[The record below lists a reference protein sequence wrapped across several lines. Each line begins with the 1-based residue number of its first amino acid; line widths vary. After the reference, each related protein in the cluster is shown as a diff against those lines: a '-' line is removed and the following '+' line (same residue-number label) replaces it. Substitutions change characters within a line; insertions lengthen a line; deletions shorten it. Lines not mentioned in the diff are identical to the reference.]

1 MRKYIIK
8 RVISL
13 IPVLFV
19 VSLVIFLLIH
29 LTPGDPARTMLGDEA
44 SEADVMQ
51 LREEMG
57 LNDSIVV
64 QYGKWVSGLFHGD
77 FGKSIFIDEPM
88 TQIIGEHLGATVSVT
103 VVSWI
108 IALLL
113 AIPLGMIAA
122 KDRGRAADQ
131 VITGFTMLGISIPSF
146 LMGLFLI
153 LIFSVGLRLL
163 PVAGYKTIKE
173 AGLLT
178 HLKYLIMP
186 CISLGLMQA
195 TLITRMTRSSVLDVL
210 YMDYI
215 KMARAKGVR
224 ERKILLKHAFRNA
237 LLPII
242 TVVGQSFIALL
253 SGAMVVE
260 AVFNIPGIG
269 QLIVNSVLRRDY
281 EVIQAIVLVIAL
293 MNVVITLLMD
303 LLYAIADPRVKM
315 E

>member
-1 MRKYIIK
+1 M
-8 RVISL
+8 
-13 IPVLFV
+13 
-19 VSLVIFLLIH
+19 
-29 LTPGDPARTMLGDEA
+29 
-44 SEADVMQ
+44 
-51 LREEMG
+51 
-57 LNDSIVV
+57 
-64 QYGKWVSGLFHGD
+64 
-77 FGKSIFIDEPM
+77 
-88 TQIIGEHLGATVSVT
+88 
-103 VVSWI
+103 
-108 IALLL
+108 
-113 AIPLGMIAA
+113 
-122 KDRGRAADQ
+122 
-131 VITGFTMLGISIPSF
+131 
-146 LMGLFLI
+146 FLI

-195 TLITRMTRSSVLDVL
+195 ALITRMTRSSVLDVL

-260 AVFNIPGIG
+260 SVFNIPGIG

-303 LLYAIADPRVKM
+303 LLYALADPRVKM

>member
-8 RVISL
+8 RIISL
-13 IPVLFV
+13 IPVLFI
-19 VSLVIFLLIH
+19 VSVVIFMLIH
-29 LTPGDPARTMLGDEA
+29 LTPGDPARTMLGDDA
-44 SEADVMQ
+44 TEADVMQ
-51 LREEMG
+51 LRESMG
-57 LNDSIVV
+57 LNDSIII
-64 QYGKWVSGLFHGD
+64 QYGKWIGGIFKGD
-77 FGKSIFIDEPM
+77 LGDSIFIDEPM
-88 TQIIGEHLGATVSVT
+88 TKIIGEHMGATISVT
-103 VVSWI
+103 VFALI
-108 IALLL
+108 IALVI

-122 KDRGRAADQ
+122 KHRGRAADQ

-153 LIFSVGLRLL
+153 LIFSVGLGWL
-163 PVAGYKTIKE
+163 PVAGYKSIKE
-173 AGLLT
+173 VGLIG
-178 HLKYLIMP
+178 HFKYLIMP

-195 TLITRMTRSSVLDVL
+195 ALITRMTRSSVLDVL

-224 ERKILLKHAFRNA
+224 EKKILLKHAFRNA

-253 SGAMVVE
+253 SGAVVVE
-260 AVFNIPGIG
+260 SVFNIPGIG

-293 MNVVITLLMD
+293 INVVITLLMD
-303 LLYAIADPRVKM
+303 LLYALADPRVKM

>member
-103 VVSWI
+103 VFSLI

-122 KDRGRAADQ
+122 KNRGRAADQ

-153 LIFSVGLRLL
+153 LIFSVGLRL
-163 PVAGYKTIKE
+163 
-173 AGLLT
+173 
-178 HLKYLIMP
+178 
-186 CISLGLMQA
+186 C
-195 TLITRMTRSSVLDVL
+195 RW
-210 YMDYI
+210 
-215 KMARAKGVR
+215 
-224 ERKILLKHAFRNA
+224 
-237 LLPII
+237 
-242 TVVGQSFIALL
+242 
-253 SGAMVVE
+253 
-260 AVFNIPGIG
+260 
-269 QLIVNSVLRRDY
+269 
-281 EVIQAIVLVIAL
+281 QAI
-293 MNVVITLLMD
+293 
-303 LLYAIADPRVKM
+303 RRSRKQGC
-315 E
+315 

>member
-1 MRKYIIK
+1 MKKYIIK
-8 RVISL
+8 RIISL

-19 VSLVIFLLIH
+19 VSVVIFMLIH

-44 SEADVMQ
+44 TEADVMQ
-51 LREEMG
+51 LREAMG

-64 QYGKWVSGLFHGD
+64 QYGKWVAGLFRGD

-88 TQIIGEHLGATVSVT
+88 TQIIGEHLGATISVT
-103 VVSWI
+103 IFSLI

-122 KDRGRAADQ
+122 KNRGRAADQ
-131 VITGFTMLGISIPSF
+131 AITGFTMLGISIPSF

-153 LIFSVGLRLL
+153 LIFSVGLKLL

-173 AGLLT
+173 AGLLL

-195 TLITRMTRSSVLDVL
+195 ALITRMTRSSVLDVL

-260 AVFNIPGIG
+260 SVFNIPGIG

-293 MNVVITLLMD
+293 INVVVTLFMD

>member
-1 MRKYIIK
+1 M
-8 RVISL
+8 
-13 IPVLFV
+13 
-19 VSLVIFLLIH
+19 
-29 LTPGDPARTMLGDEA
+29 
-44 SEADVMQ
+44 
-51 LREEMG
+51 
-57 LNDSIVV
+57 
-64 QYGKWVSGLFHGD
+64 
-77 FGKSIFIDEPM
+77 
-88 TQIIGEHLGATVSVT
+88 
-103 VVSWI
+103 
-108 IALLL
+108 
-113 AIPLGMIAA
+113 
-122 KDRGRAADQ
+122 
-131 VITGFTMLGISIPSF
+131 
-146 LMGLFLI
+146 
-153 LIFSVGLRLL
+153 
-163 PVAGYKTIKE
+163 AGYKTIKE

-178 HLKYLIMP
+178 HLRYLIMP

-195 TLITRMTRSSVLDVL
+195 ALITRMTRSSVLDVL

-260 AVFNIPGIG
+260 SVFNIPGIG

-303 LLYAIADPRVKM
+303 LLYALADPRVKM

>member
-88 TQIIGEHLGATVSVT
+88 TQIIGARLGPAVPVAVCSL
-103 VVSWI
+103 I
-108 IALLL
+108 IPLLL

-122 KDRGRAADQ
+122 KNRGRAADQ

-195 TLITRMTRSSVLDVL
+195 ALITRMTRSSVLDVL

-260 AVFNIPGIG
+260 SVFNIPGIG

>member
-8 RVISL
+8 RVVSL

-103 VVSWI
+103 VFSLI
-108 IALLL
+108 IALLI

-122 KDRGRAADQ
+122 KNRGRAADQ

-163 PVAGYKTIKE
+163 PVAGYKTIRE

-195 TLITRMTRSSVLDVL
+195 ALITRMTRSSVLDVL

-224 ERKILLKHAFRNA
+224 EKKILLKHAFRNA

-260 AVFNIPGIG
+260 SVFNIPGIG

-293 MNVVITLLMD
+293 MNVLITLLMD
-303 LLYAIADPRVKM
+303 LLYALADPRVKM

>member
-103 VVSWI
+103 VFSLI

-122 KDRGRAADQ
+122 KNRGRAADQ

-178 HLKYLIMP
+178 HLRYLIMP

-195 TLITRMTRSSVLDVL
+195 ALITRMTRSSVLDVL

-260 AVFNIPGIG
+260 I
-269 QLIVNSVLRRDY
+269 R
-281 EVIQAIVLVIAL
+281 IQYSG
-293 MNVVITLLMD
+293 NRT
-303 LLYAIADPRVKM
+303 ADRQFRA
-315 E
+315 EERL